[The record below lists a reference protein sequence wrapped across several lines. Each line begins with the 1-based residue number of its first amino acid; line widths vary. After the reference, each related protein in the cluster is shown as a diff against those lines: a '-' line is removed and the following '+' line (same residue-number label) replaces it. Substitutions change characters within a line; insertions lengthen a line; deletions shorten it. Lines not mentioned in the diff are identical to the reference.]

1 MTDEHYMRRCLE
13 LARGALAAGEVPVGA
28 VVVDGDRIVGEGAE
42 SVVGQCDPAAHAE
55 VTAIREACRLTRSL
69 SLSGMTIYSTI
80 EPCVLCA
87 YVVRATDVGR
97 VVFGIP
103 AGRLGG
109 STSSYPLLLASGW
122 PGPPPP
128 ITRGVLASECAE
140 LMQAFVDRRAA
151 RGGPRS
157 RG

>member
-1 MTDEHYMRRCLE
+1 MSDEHYMRRCVE
-13 LARGALAAGEVPVGA
+13 LARGALVAGEVPVGA

-42 SVVGQCDPAAHAE
+42 SVRGQFDPAAHAE
-55 VTAIREACRLTRSL
+55 VIAIREACRATRSL
-69 SLSGMTIYSTI
+69 NLSGMTLYSTV

-87 YVVRATDVGR
+87 YVLRATGVGR
-97 VVFGIP
+97 VVFGVP
-103 AGRLGG
+103 AGHLGG
-109 STSSYPLLLASGW
+109 CTSSYPLLLDSGW

-151 RGGPRS
+151 REGPPA
-157 RG
+157 